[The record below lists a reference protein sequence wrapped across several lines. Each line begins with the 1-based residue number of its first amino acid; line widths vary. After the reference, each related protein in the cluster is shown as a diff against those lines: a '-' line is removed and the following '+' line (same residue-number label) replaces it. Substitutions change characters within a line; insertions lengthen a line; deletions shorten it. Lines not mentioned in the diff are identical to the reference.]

1 MVLLALVMVVPV
13 LSRLFSVAVLDRSQQ
28 QRVGLARS
36 LAASPEILLMDEPFS
51 AVDEIT
57 RRQLQ
62 QEFLRIR
69 IQTGI
74 TVMFVT
80 HDINEALLLGT
91 RILVMHGGRIQQ
103 LGTPEEIRS
112 RPATEFVRQ
121 LVSGCEAAR

>member
-1 MVLLALVMVVPV
+1 
-13 LSRLFSVAVLDRSQQ
+13 
-28 QRVGLARS
+28 
-36 LAASPEILLMDEPFS
+36 MDEPFS

-69 IQTGI
+69 SQTGI

>member
-69 IQTGI
+69 SQTGI

-80 HDINEALLLGT
+80 HDINEALL
-91 RILVMHGGRIQQ
+91 